1 LPGGVGSLVVF
12 DGPLDPSWSEHLH
25 LALDDAIFA
34 LPDSVERMPLRQEA
48 DGSDGLGK
56 VNMVNMAMSSL
67 ERTQT
72 FEKLGT
78 VAVGTDLLECC
89 SQMSH

>member
-1 LPGGVGSLVVF
+1 LPGGPGGSGVGSFVVF

-48 DGSDGLGK
+48 DGSDGLD
-56 VNMVNMAMSSL
+56 
-67 ERTQT
+67 RW
-72 FEKLGT
+72 
-78 VAVGTDLLECC
+78 
-89 SQMSH
+89 